1 MLKRCLKNIV
11 FFCKNLDGGG
21 VSQVI
26 IILGWVCTMKLEKF
40 KEKKPKKRFIM
51 IFTTCCILLLTG
63 VFLYTSFAVFTEDKQ
78 FNIINGTAQDPGD
91 IYFAYYIDGQITRE
105 LPKQNTGYIFDEES
119 SNCTNGVI
127 PTFDNSTWE
136 FTAKYANYNA
146 TDYTRTKCNLYFT
159 KTKTVNTVLGDL
171 QVYTY
176 TPDFTKSAC
185 DSSTCESH
193 EKGIFEMT
201 DDDGTSYYYRG
212 SVENNYVYFANR
224 YWRIIRINGDGT
236 IRMIY
241 DGTTA
246 HTNGEVSEDRQVGIS
261 QFNTVYNNNMYLG
274 YMYTSGEAHGL
285 GTSSTIKQA
294 NDSFYTSVLSS
305 YASYIDTD
313 AGFCGDRSTLN
324 NQSGVG
330 TGTVPTYMKGYLR
343 VSTSMPTLT
352 CENSSDLY
360 TVASSNKG
368 NKVLTYPVGLIT
380 ADEVMLSGSSGGVFD
395 GSYNYQ
401 KETPDSYLTTG
412 NHFWT
417 MTPAGYYNAFGATHC
432 GVLLFDVY
440 PSGNIDDGSA
450 KGAFA
455 LRPVIN
461 LKSGVTVSGS
471 GTISDPYRIS

>member
-1 MLKRCLKNIV
+1 
-11 FFCKNLDGGG
+11 
-21 VSQVI
+21 
-26 IILGWVCTMKLEKF
+26 MKLEKF
-40 KEKKPKKRFIM
+40 KEKDTKKKVI
-51 IFTTCCILLLTG
+51 IVFTMCCIFLLVG
-63 VFLYTSFAVFTEDKQ
+63 VFLYTSFAVFTENKD
-78 FNIINGTAQDPGD
+78 FNIINGRYQDPGD
-91 IYFAYYIDGQITRE
+91 IYFAYYVDGEITRN
-105 LPKQNTGYIFDEES
+105 LPTQDSGYMLDEES
-119 SNCTNGVI
+119 SNCTNGVVPSWDYSKWRFI
-127 PTFDNSTWE
+127 GDYSGYTT
-136 FTAKYANYNA
+136 
-146 TDYTRTKCNLYFT
+146 TDYSRTKCNLYFT
-159 KTKTVNTVLGDL
+159 KTKTVSTVLGNL
-171 QVYTY
+171 NVYTY

-246 HTNGEVSEDRQVGIS
+246 HQNGESSTDRQVGTS
-261 QFNTVYNNNMYLG
+261 QFNTAQNDNMYLG
-274 YMYTSGEAHGL
+274 YIYTSGNAHGL

-305 YASYIDTD
+305 YASYIDTN

-330 TGTVPTYMKGYLR
+330 TGTVSTYMKGYLR
-343 VSTSMPTLT
+343 VSTSTPSLS

-360 TVASSNKG
+360 TVSSSNKG
-368 NKVLTYPVGLIT
+368 NKALTYPVGLIT
-380 ADEVMLSGSSGGVFD
+380 ADEVMLSGSSGGIFD
-395 GSYNYQ
+395 GKYSYQ
-401 KETPDSYLTTG
+401 KATPDSYLTTG

-417 MTPAGYYNAFGATHC
+417 MTPAGYYNPFGSLYMGPH
-432 GVLLFDVY
+432 LFFFLS
-440 PSGNIDDGSA
+440 SGTVDDGGVSTA
-450 KGAFA
+450 RA

-461 LKSGVTVSGS
+461 IRSDVTVSGL
-471 GTISDPYRIS
+471 GTMTSPYTFSLN